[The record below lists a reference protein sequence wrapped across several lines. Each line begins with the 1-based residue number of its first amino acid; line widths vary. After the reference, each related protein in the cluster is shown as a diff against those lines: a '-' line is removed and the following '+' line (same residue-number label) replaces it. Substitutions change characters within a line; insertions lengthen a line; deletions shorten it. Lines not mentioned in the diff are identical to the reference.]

1 MPSAR
6 AANVPDGSRS
16 KLRSHARVFHF
27 IQPTDA
33 FHIAILDIGFIHA
46 DSDISSRNIRL
57 GK

>member
-1 MPSAR
+1 M
-6 AANVPDGSRS
+6 
-16 KLRSHARVFHF
+16 
-27 IQPTDA
+27 A